1 LTNRYYYHKIGH
13 MLAIDIQNLEKTY
26 KNGVQALKGI
36 NLKVEEGDFFALLGA
51 NGAGKTTTIGIL
63 TSLINKTAGT
73 VTVFDHDLDADTNGV
88 KNCIGVVPQEFNLNM
103 FEKVIDI
110 VVQQAGYYGMAP
122 DKATTKAE
130 DVLKRL
136 DLWEKRNEPARNL
149 SGGMKRRVMIAR
161 ALIHSPRLLILDE
174 PTAGVDVELRRGMWE
189 YLQSLNKEGT
199 TILLTTHY
207 LEEVEQLCSRAAI
220 IKDGKIIK
228 NDTVKHLI
236 SSLDT
241 ETYSIAFEPL
251 TKPLKTLK
259 GFQILNSDT
268 DSLDVELKKNQTLND
283 LIHALGGQNI
293 TITNL
298 QPKDNKL
305 EKLFLNILH
314 TK

>member
-1 LTNRYYYHKIGH
+1 

-36 NLKVEEGDFFALLGA
+36 NLQVEEGDFFALLGA

-110 VVQQAGYYGMAP
+110 VVQQAGYYGMAH
-122 DKATTKAE
+122 DKATAKAE

-136 DLWEKRNEPARNL
+136 DLWGKRNEPARNL

-251 TKPLKTLK
+251 AKPLKTLK
-259 GFQILNSDT
+259 GFQIINSNT

>member
-1 LTNRYYYHKIGH
+1 

-36 NLKVEEGDFFALLGA
+36 NLQVEEGDFFALLGA

-73 VTVFDHDLDADTNGV
+73 VKVFDYDLDADTNGV

-110 VVQQAGYYGMAP
+110 VVQQAGYYGMAQ

-130 DVLKRL
+130 NVLKRL

-189 YLQSLNKEGT
+189 YLQSLNREGT

-283 LIHALGGQNI
+283 LILALGGQNI

>member
-1 LTNRYYYHKIGH
+1 

-36 NLKVEEGDFFALLGA
+36 NLQVEEGDFFALLGA

-110 VVQQAGYYGMAP
+110 VVQQAGYYGMAQ

-130 DVLKRL
+130 GVLKRL